1 MVELTF
7 GEKLLIARKQLDL
20 YQYQMAERL
29 GVHPNS
35 LTKYERGE
43 GKPHAAVVRMFDLL
57 CAQHG
62 IQFDEYKSGETH
74 KGAAMKIVLA
84 EKVSPATLAV
94 FAAEQGWE
102 VKTHD
107 QLTDGLPAALA
118 EADALVVRSAV
129 QVDDALLD
137 HAPKLRVIGRAG
149 VGVDNID
156 TGAATRRGIVVMN
169 TPGANAVAV
178 AELTL
183 CLMVALARKVPA
195 ANNSMHAGRWE
206 KKSLQGT
213 ELRGKTLGILGL
225 GRIGLEVA
233 RRARGFGMEIVG
245 SDPFVSPAVARENGI
260 ILVPWEELFA
270 KSDYLTLHVGLT
282 PQTQG
287 IINAKNLA
295 IMKKGVRIVNCA
307 RGELVEEAALVE
319 ALKSGQVAGAA
330 LDVLAVE
337 PPKNSPFFDMDNVI
351 LTPHIA
357 GSTNEAQEAV
367 GVQIARQVR
376 EYLKLGVV
384 QNAVNLPSL
393 SHEEYVQ
400 LAPYIDLAGR
410 LGAFLAQA
418 GKGGISPQQA
428 KSGLV
433 GGPGIES
440 IHIVYGGT
448 LADSKTELIRN
459 AAIAGLLEGS
469 ENVNRINAAAVA
481 EERGIRVH
489 EEKEES
495 HRGGAATVLTI
506 ELHTASGTSHASAT
520 VIHGEQPRL
529 LQFDGIDVEAPLEG
543 NLIVC
548 RNLDVPG
555 VIGRIG
561 TILGEHGVNIANF
574 ALGRE
579 REGKHPVKAIS
590 VVQVDAPV
598 SPEVLTA
605 LGTIEALL
613 EARLVKLG

>member
-1 MVELTF
+1 MPELSF

-20 YQYQMAERL
+20 FQYEMAERL

-57 CAQHG
+57 CEQQG
-62 IQFDEYKSGETH
+62 IRFDDYEQASANAGEE
-74 KGAAMKIVLA
+74 KNRGAAMKIVLA

-94 FAAEQGWE
+94 LAAEPGWD

-107 QLTDGLPAALA
+107 QLPDGLPAALA
-118 EADALVVRSAV
+118 DADALVVRSAV
-129 QVDDALLD
+129 QVDDALMA

-156 TGAATRRGIVVMN
+156 AEAATRRGIVVMN

-178 AELTL
+178 AELTIG
-183 CLMVALARKVPA
+183 LMIALARKLPA
-195 ANNSMHAGRWE
+195 ANASMHAGKWE
-206 KKSLQGT
+206 KKNLQGL

-225 GRIGLEVA
+225 GRIGLDVA
-233 RRARGFGMEIVG
+233 RRARGFGMEIIG
-245 SDPFVSPAVARENGI
+245 TDPFVSAAVARENGI
-260 ILVPWEELFA
+260 TVVPIEELFA
-270 KSDYLTLHVGLT
+270 KADYLTLHVGLT
-282 PQTQG
+282 PQTHG
-287 IINAKNLA
+287 IINAKTLA
-295 IMKKGVRIVNCA
+295 TMKKGVRIINCA
-307 RGELVEEAALVE
+307 RGELVVEADLVA

-330 LDVLAVE
+330 LDVLTVE
-337 PPKNSPFFDMDNVI
+337 PPKDSPYFGLDNVI

-357 GSTNEAQEAV
+357 GSTAEAQEAV
-367 GVQIARQVR
+367 GIQIAQQVR

-393 SHEEYVQ
+393 SHEEYVK
-400 LAPYIDLAGR
+400 LAPFIELATR

-418 GKGGISPQQA
+418 GKGGI
-428 KSGLV
+428 
-433 GGPGIES
+433 ES
-440 IHIVYGGT
+440 IALIYGGA
-448 LADSKTELIRN
+448 LAEGKTELVRN
-459 AAIAGLLEGS
+459 AAIAGLLQGS

-481 EERGIRVH
+481 AERGIRVH

-495 HRGGAATVLTI
+495 HRGGAATVLTVV
-506 ELHTASGTSHASAT
+506 LHTAQGESRASAT

-529 LQFDGIDVEAPLEG
+529 LAFDGIDVEAPLEG
-543 NLIVC
+543 TLVVC

-561 TILGEHGVNIANF
+561 TILGQQGVNIANF

-579 REGKHPVKAIS
+579 RAGTKPVKALA
-590 VVQVDAPV
+590 VVQVDEPV
-598 SPEVLTA
+598 SEKA
-605 LGTIEALL
+605 LEALKVIDALL
-613 EARLVKLG
+613 EARLVKLTNGK